1 MKERKEHTAA
11 GKIGIAALA
20 LDRKLDAV
28 HAYAYRVIFDQQPD
42 GVSSAIPS
50 DDEAIRQIR
59 RAARL
64 LSFAN
69 GHVPITNLDAWNV
82 VSLTKLSTHVS
93 DWVGVKCRA
102 TDERVVVLRS
112 ENPCEREAIQRLLNQ
127 SLMQGAM
134 ALARSSGNSME
145 ADLGAGGHVELRDL
159 NPSERV
165 PIRNTYLEA
174 FKTVVL
180 IPEVLP
186 DGTALITFNVRHR
199 LLPTPNITMDW
210 VIRRKPEWLESNGIR
225 RVRHRYELPGRG
237 YLTAEWLGVAD
248 GLTPMSTF
256 QTAEGETT
264 YFDYH
269 YKAGNI
275 PKGEEALA
283 QKTWVVT
290 VRYDKKRNPVHHLAS
305 LLQPVFDFE
314 TLQQIDSPLLNR
326 IARHLKW
333 SVDDRLRA
341 AYKMVRGI
349 QIPHWNAALRSI
361 EDLEKRTRSLKPTVR
376 LKFAQRKCADTEK
389 AVLQLGAYRGMSR
402 KRIVP
407 MTVGAEPA
415 ESASAQQHF
424 HKVKEICDRWS
435 GGTSPSWTKPM
446 NFEDAEALE
455 ARLIEKNLPDTV
467 LLIALGKQVDKRRI
481 RDIAFGCG
489 MATQFMRLDHSAK
502 TYQDP
507 YYNNLAAGLFSKA
520 GGMICAIDEMPGD
533 TELFIGLDLGGTGQR
548 LPGIAFL
555 FTREGAQ
562 LGWQLAEAQR
572 GERVSDEVL
581 KELLERSLKAFKQAH
596 LGRTPTRI
604 ALHRDG
610 RFFESLSVI
619 QEFEKTHGVGIDVL
633 EVVKSGA
640 PPLYRRTIG
649 PNKKKNFRN
658 PEVGDAFVLTGLD
671 ELIVSTYSGDELGSK
686 WGQSV
691 TVHPLRLR
699 KRYGETDL
707 ETLAQQVILL
717 SRIHGASLYRHP
729 RLPVTIHH
737 ADRFATLRQECNL
750 DDLSKMDRLCP
761 VYL

>member
-1 MKERKEHTAA
+1 MTEREGSADL
-11 GKIGIAALA
+11 GEIGIAALA

-28 HAYAYRVIFDQQPD
+28 KAYAYRVIFDQQPD
-42 GVSSAIPS
+42 GPS
-50 DDEAIRQIR
+50 FANPTEEDPFRRIR
-59 RAARL
+59 RAANQLRY
-64 LSFAN
+64 AN
-69 GHVPITNLDAWNV
+69 DRVPITNLDAWNV
-82 VSLTKLSTHVS
+82 VSLVPLNVRFS
-93 DWVGVKCRA
+93 DWKGLKCRA
-102 TDERVVVLRS
+102 IDERVVVLRS

-134 ALARSSGNSME
+134 ALAKSKGNSME
-145 ADLGAGGHVELRDL
+145 AGHGTDDRVELREL
-159 NPSERV
+159 TPSDRV
-165 PIRNTYLEA
+165 PIRGTYLEA
-174 FKTVVL
+174 FKTVTL
-180 IPEVLP
+180 IPELLP

-199 LLPTPNITMDW
+199 LIPTPNITMDW
-210 VIRRKPEWLESNGIR
+210 VIRRRPQWLEINGIR
-225 RVRHRYELPGRG
+225 RVKHRYELPRRG
-237 YLTAEWLGVAD
+237 YLTAEWLGVAE
-248 GLTPMSTF
+248 GMTPMSTF
-256 QTAEGETT
+256 HTAEGETT

-269 YKAGNI
+269 RKAGNI
-275 PKGEEALA
+275 PKDEEELA
-283 QKTWVVT
+283 RKTWVVT
-290 VRYDKKRNPVHHLAS
+290 VRYDTRKPPRHHLAS
-305 LLQPVFDFE
+305 LLQPIFDFE
-314 TLQQIDSPLLNR
+314 TLQQIDSPLLNQ
-326 IARHLKW
+326 IASRLKW
-333 SVDDRLRA
+333 SVHDRLHA
-341 AYKMVRGI
+341 ATEMARGI
-349 QIPHWNAALRSI
+349 EIPHWNAALRTI

-376 LKFAQRKCADTEK
+376 LKFAQGKCADNEK
-389 AVLQLGAYRGMSR
+389 AVLLLGAYRGMTR

-415 ESASAQQHF
+415 EIASAQRHF
-424 HKVKEICDRWS
+424 RKVKEICERWS
-435 GGTSPSWTKPM
+435 GGTTPAWTESIHFKDP
-446 NFEDAEALE
+446 EELE

-467 LLIALGKQVDKRRI
+467 LLIALGKQADKRRI
-481 RDIAFGCG
+481 RDIAFGCR
-489 MATQFMRLDHSAK
+489 MATQFMRLDHPAD
-502 TYQDP
+502 TYKEP

-581 KELLERSLKAFKQAH
+581 NELLERSLQSFKKAHQ
-596 LGRTPTRI
+596 GRTPKRI

-610 RFFESLSVI
+610 RFFESISVI
-619 QEFEKTHGVGIDVL
+619 KEFEKTHGVGIDVL

-640 PPLYRRTIG
+640 PPLFRRTVA
-649 PNKKKNFRN
+649 PNGKKSYRN
-658 PEVGDAFVLTGLD
+658 PEVGDAFILTGLE
-671 ELIVSTYSGDELGSK
+671 ELIVSTYSGDELGPK
-686 WGQSV
+686 WGKSV
-691 TVHPLRLR
+691 TVRPLRLR